1 MGGDSAGCL
10 GVRAAGRRGGRARPG
25 SEGRRLPLP
34 QGGVV
39 RSEFPGVRGGR
50 GPRGGEWRRR
60 RRRAAPASASAV
72 ASATAESRQ
81 PRALGRVAA
90 GGDGA
95 GAGG

>member
-1 MGGDSAGCL
+1 MGGDSAGGSA
-10 GVRAAGRRGGRARPG
+10 GVQAARRQGGRARPG

-60 RRRAAPASASAV
+60 AAPASASAV